1 MLTMSKHGPTGGSGL
16 EMDPNVDRR
25 EGVVVCRPRRLDGSV
40 RAAERLANTVAYEAR
55 APRVRGVLVDLTGS
69 GVWERGVA
77 DVWADFTAEL
87 LDRGCSTAV
96 VCPSPD
102 DARRVARAA
111 PTTDSEEVTRS
122 VGTDRRVATEALGLS

>member
-1 MLTMSKHGPTGGSGL
+1 MSKHGSTGGSGL
-16 EMDPNVDRR
+16 ETEPNVDRR

-55 APRVRGVLVDLTGS
+55 APGVRGVLVDLTAS

-77 DVWADFTAEL
+77 DVWADLLTEL
-87 LDRGCSTAV
+87 FDRACSAAV
-96 VCPSPD
+96 VCPEPG

-111 PTTDSEEVTRS
+111 PTPDAEGVTRS
-122 VGTDRRVATEALGLS
+122 VGTDSRVAREALGLS